1 MSSRTVAAQLVREL
15 GAAPRTLLPET
26 APPRSPGLV
35 KSILAA
41 FLATPIG
48 LGFLYGT
55 TTAEGMVVVIPLLL
69 GLLALA
75 GGAAGWHG
83 LYTWPRM
90 RRSWRRAWERG
101 TPVLGQVTSLTLL
114 ESNDPTETLHATY
127 EIDGRPYKFVGQW
140 PVRRYPTSLSAL
152 KPGDAVVILPDPEDL
167 AYAMVFPADYPDVFV
182 SPPEPE
188 SEPVEASGAV
198 DTDSLA
204 GVMAGLG
211 IPVDMGI
218 TTPQNAFSG
227 GLAKAN
233 LYMAFKH
240 LRDGEFPQALE
251 ILEITLKQP
260 LAPPV
265 AAVAYLMRGR
275 VYFMQQERSRA
286 AADLALA
293 AKACPEH
300 PQDQTL
306 GFLAA
311 TSRIE
316 PPRPFYA
323 PSLAGTTEVRRVALD
338 AQHEGILRRHPPAD
352 QQTGVLYLYTLAV
365 HPKDGGPAVL
375 YVASEYN
382 KSDRPEDPDR
392 EGSHFLGLFPGDGH
406 VNLGLSDDWADLE
419 KFAARAVEVARQRL
433 AQG

>member
-1 MSSRTVAAQLVREL
+1 MSSRTVAAQLAREL
-15 GAAPRTLLPET
+15 GAPPRTLLPET

-35 KSILAA
+35 SSILLA

-55 TTAEGMVVVIPLLL
+55 TTAQGLVVVIPLLL
-69 GLLALA
+69 GLFALA

-90 RRSWRRAWERG
+90 RKSWRRAWERG
-101 TPVLGQVTSLTLL
+101 TPVLGQVTSLNLL
-114 ESNDPTETLHATY
+114 ESNEPTESLHATY
-127 EIDGRPYKFVGQW
+127 EVDGRPYKFFGQW
-140 PVRRYPTSLSAL
+140 KVRRYPTSLSAL

-167 AYAMVFPADYPDVFV
+167 AYAMVFPADYPDVFL
-182 SPPEPE
+182 PEPE
-188 SEPVEASGAV
+188 PPPAAQTEADL
-198 DTDSLA
+198 DTESLP

-211 IPVDMGI
+211 IPLDMG
-218 TTPQNAFSG
+218 TSTPQNALLG
-227 GLAKAN
+227 GMAKAN
-233 LYMAFKH
+233 LYMAFQH
-240 LRDGEFPQALE
+240 LRDGRFPQALE
-251 ILEITLKQP
+251 ILESTLAQP

-275 VYFMQQERSRA
+275 VYFMQQERARA
-286 AADLALA
+286 AADLELA

-300 PQDQTL
+300 SQDQTL
-306 GFLAA
+306 GFLAT
-311 TSRIE
+311 TSRVE
-316 PPRPFYA
+316 PPKPFYA
-323 PSLAGTTEVRRVALD
+323 PSLAGTTEVRRVPLD

-375 YVASEYN
+375 YLASEYN

-406 VNLGLSDDWADLE
+406 VNLGLSDEWADLE